1 MLVSLTFYLA
11 CHIVL
16 FRWWRKFWR
25 GILNS
30 FLIVYEQ
37 NVEMM
42 LDLFSVLDSSEHANV
57 YVYFLPSNLHFAG
70 DEMTRVIWKMIKD
83 KVIFFLVK
91 YLD

>member
-1 MLVSLTFYLA
+1 MLVYLTFYLA

-16 FRWWRKFWR
+16 FRWRKFWI

-57 YVYFLPSNLHFAG
+57 YVYFLPFNLHFAG

>member
-1 MLVSLTFYLA
+1 M
-11 CHIVL
+11 
-16 FRWWRKFWR
+16 
-25 GILNS
+25 
-30 FLIVYEQ
+30 
-37 NVEMM
+37 EMM

-57 YVYFLPSNLHFAG
+57 YVYFLPFNLHFAG